1 MGILTKKEYPV
12 LPVKEMVVFPNA
24 TVMFVISEKDSI
36 LIAEKAYI
44 NGEKIFCVAQRDKN
58 LVKIKDKNELFD
70 VGTICEISQKVNMA
84 NGNLRLLV
92 KGQEKCRLDK
102 ILIENNSV
110 RCVVKAIR
118 ETKIKDDPIE
128 LDRIKKIVLNK
139 AEDFL
144 RYHIGGSLDLAPLIK
159 TVTIDAD
166 IVYIL
171 TNLLNIDIQAK
182 QSVLEE
188 STILKQYVKLN
199 QYLEIEKDLIDT
211 EKRIN
216 NKIDKRVQDAQKRF
230 FLREKLRIIKN
241 ELGNSDDDEID
252 ENSKSDAS
260 LLRKKMK
267 ALRVDKYVRDKFD
280 MEVKKLETIPTFSP
294 EYSTIKNYLDWLV
307 DLPWNKTN
315 RLENNIKKAEEI
327 LNRDHYGLDDI
338 KERIIEFIAVFQ
350 KTKKLSGPIICL
362 VGPPGVGKTS
372 LAKSIAEATNRK
384 YVKVSL
390 GGVRD
395 EAEIRGHRKTYVGAM
410 PGKII
415 QSLKKVGTN
424 NPLILLDEI
433 DKMGTDYHGD
443 PASAMLEVLDPE
455 QNKSFNDH
463 FLEVE
468 YDLSNVM
475 FIATANNMQNIP
487 IPLQD
492 RMEIIK
498 LSGYTEDEKL
508 EIAKNYL
515 VKKQLNN
522 HGIKDSEFVIAD
534 DAIIKI
540 IRNYTFEAGVRNL
553 DRSIEK
559 IVRKVA
565 KKLVENPD
573 IKRIEVKKDNIKD
586 YLGVEKNSYNEAN
599 KEDKVGVSTGLA
611 YTEFGGDLLY
621 LEALKFDGSGKLLIT
636 GKLGDV
642 MKESVEAAF
651 SYVRS
656 KANEINVNSKVF
668 NKYDFHVHVPEGA
681 TPKDGPS
688 AGVAIASALMST
700 LSGFKIRS
708 DTAMTG
714 EITLTG
720 NVLPIGGLKEKLLA
734 ALRGNVKHV
743 LIPKENVKDLEKIP
757 ENVKSNIDIRPVEKA
772 EEAFSW
778 LMKEWDERKRKNDK
792 KDGKTSFDGSKNNVV
807 GGKNSRRVKGVDGDD
822 KSGKERKRSNKGN
835 SKNSRKKK

>member
-1 MGILTKKEYPV
+1 MGLLTKKEYPV
-12 LPVKEMVVFPNA
+12 LSLKEMVIFPNA
-24 TVMFVISEKDSI
+24 TVMFIICEKNSI
-36 LIAEKAYI
+36 LTAEKAYI
-44 NGEKIFCVAQRDKN
+44 NGEKVFCVAQRDKN
-58 LVKIKDKNELFD
+58 LNKIKDIKDLFD
-70 VGTICEISQKVNMA
+70 IGTVCEISQKVNMS
-84 NGNLRLLV
+84 NGSLRLLV
-92 KGQEKCRLDK
+92 KGLEKCRLDK
-102 ILIENNSV
+102 VLIEDYNV
-110 RCVVKAIR
+110 RCVVKTIR
-118 ETKIKDDPIE
+118 ETKIKDDQFE
-128 LDRIKKIVLNK
+128 LERIKKIVLNK
-139 AEDFL
+139 TEDFL
-144 RYHIGGSLDLAPLIK
+144 RYHISGSLDIDPLIK
-159 TVTIDAD
+159 TVTMDAD
-166 IVYIL
+166 IIYIL

-182 QSVLEE
+182 QSILEE
-188 STILKQYVKLN
+188 STILKQYIKLN
-199 QYLEIEKDLIDT
+199 QYLEIEKDLINT
-211 EKRIN
+211 ERKIN
-216 NKIDKRVQDAQKRF
+216 NKIDKRVQDAQKKF
-230 FLREKLRIIKN
+230 YLREKLRIIKN
-241 ELGNSDDDEID
+241 ELGNSGDEEIDDDP
-252 ENSKSDAS
+252 KSDIS
-260 LLRKKMK
+260 LLKKRMK
-267 ALRVDKYVRDKFD
+267 TLHVDKYVRDKFD
-280 MEVKKLETIPTFSP
+280 MEIKKLENIPTFSP
-294 EYSTIKNYLDWLV
+294 EYSTVKNYLDWLV
-307 DLPWNKTN
+307 DLPWNKNN

-350 KTKKLSGPIICL
+350 KTKKLSGSIICL

-475 FIATANNMQNIP
+475 FIATANNIQNIP

-508 EIAKNYL
+508 EIAKSYL
-515 VKKQLNN
+515 IKKQLNN
-522 HGIKDSEFVIAD
+522 HRIKASEFTISD

-553 DRSIEK
+553 DRNIEK

-565 KKLVENPD
+565 RKLVENPD
-573 IKRIEVKKDNIKD
+573 LVKIDINKNNIKD

-642 MKESVEAAF
+642 MKESAEAAF

-656 KANEINVNSKVF
+656 KASDINVTSKVF

-700 LSGFKIRS
+700 LSEFKIRS

-720 NVLPIGGLKEKLLA
+720 KVLPIGGLKEKLLA
-734 ALRGNVKHV
+734 ALRGNIKHV

-757 ENVKSNIDIRPVEKA
+757 ENVKNNIDIRPIEKI

-778 LMKEWDERKRKNDK
+778 LMKEW
-792 KDGKTSFDGSKNNVV
+792 
-807 GGKNSRRVKGVDGDD
+807 
-822 KSGKERKRSNKGN
+822 N
-835 SKNSRKKK
+835 SKINNKNKQLL